1 MPRNGIQTTHSNFA
15 QRYYPTRVN
24 WENIMTDRATVERL
38 GGYIGDTRDHQ
49 KTSTETNVPD
59 RFELFL
65 LGPGEKKV
73 TAEPD
78 TRVPHCA
85 MFHFN
90 KEDHTLGN
98 MLRSQLLRTP
108 NVIFAGYRI
117 PHPLFP
123 TFDLRIQTNG
133 EISPKDALIEAC
145 KELIN
150 KLKILDLQ
158 FKHEFAIKEAMNA
171 KGAAASGE
179 AA

>member
-1 MPRNGIQTTHSNFA
+1 MSPDLPRTLAIFA
-15 QRYYPTRVN
+15 QFYSSYHYHDTSAHMSCKTI
-24 WENIMTDRATVERL
+24 EQM
-38 GGYIGDTRDHQ
+38 GGIIGTMRDKV
-49 KTSTETNVPD
+49 KTSAETNVPD

-73 TAEPD
+73 TVEPD

-90 KEDHTLGN
+90 KEDHTLAN

-108 NVIFAGYRI
+108 NVIFAGYRV
-117 PHPLFP
+117 PHPLFS
-123 TFDLRIQTNG
+123 TFDIRIQTNG
-133 EISPKDALIEAC
+133 EISPKDALVEAC

-171 KGAAASGE
+171 KGAAAGD
-179 AA
+179 AV

>member
-1 MPRNGIQTTHSNFA
+1 LVKGRA
-15 QRYYPTRVN
+15 
-24 WENIMTDRATVERL
+24 IMNA
-38 GGYIGDTRDHQ
+38 
-49 KTSTETNVPD
+49 PD

-73 TAEPD
+73 TVEPD

-85 MFHFN
+85 MFHFA

-108 NVIFAGYRI
+108 NVIFAGYRV
-117 PHPLFP
+117 PHPLFSA
-123 TFDLRIQTNG
+123 FDLRVQTNG
-133 EISPKDALIEAC
+133 EISPKDAVVEAC

-171 KGAAASGE
+171 KGAAAGDV
-179 AA
+179 A

>member
-1 MPRNGIQTTHSNFA
+1 
-15 QRYYPTRVN
+15 
-24 WENIMTDRATVERL
+24 
-38 GGYIGDTRDHQ
+38 
-49 KTSTETNVPD
+49 
-59 RFELFL
+59 
-65 LGPGEKKV
+65 
-73 TAEPD
+73 
-78 TRVPHCA
+78 

-90 KEDHTLGN
+90 KEDHTLADL
-98 MLRSQLLRTP
+98 LRSQLVRTP
-108 NVIFAGYRI
+108 GVIFAGYRV

-133 EISPKDALIEAC
+133 DISPKDVLVETC